1 MLDNLLTINWDE
13 INDLL
18 TQSEFE
24 ELDAPKTASANF
36 SKSKNGMYKHDAF
49 VLVTTSDYTKT
60 HPPFTTPYPISSLFL
75 PYGTDIKTDVQ
86 TMILLLHKII
96 KVQQSVIEKQYQNG
110 KLP

>member
-1 MLDNLLTINWDE
+1 MSDNLLTIDWDE

-49 VLVTTSDYTKT
+49 VFVTTSDYTKT
-60 HPPFTTPYPISSLFL
+60 HPLRL
-75 PYGTDIKTDVQ
+75 Q
-86 TMILLLHKII
+86 LHIRL
-96 KVQQSVIEKQYQNG
+96 VLYFSPTE
-110 KLP
+110 PA

>member
-1 MLDNLLTINWDE
+1 MSDNLLTIDRDE

-36 SKSKNGMYKHDAF
+36 SKSKNGLYKHGAF
-49 VLVTTSDYTKT
+49 VFVTASDYTKT
-60 HPPFTTPYPISSLFL
+60 HSPPFTTPYPISSLFL
-75 PYGTDIKTDVQ
+75 PYRTDIKTDVQ

-96 KVQQSVIEKQYQNG
+96 KVQ
-110 KLP
+110 